1 MSKNRDVGEAGC
13 PEGTDP
19 PGAESFRC
27 SMAVTQ
33 VYRYRDGSMY
43 AVCPRCRV
51 TMEREYQS
59 YCDRC
64 GQCLGWASFGRAAVV
79 RKP

>member
-1 MSKNRDVGEAGC
+1 MSRYNDVDGGSRLKET
-13 PEGTDP
+13 EP
-19 PGAESFRC
+19 PGAEAFRS

-33 VYRYRDGSMY
+33 VYRYRDGSVY
-43 AVCPRCRV
+43 AVCPRCGV

-64 GQCLGWASFGRAAVV
+64 GQCLGWTSFAQAAVV
-79 RKP
+79 KKP